1 MGDSYRNTLLEV
13 AESIDSALRHIAL
26 VSKAVRGDNLD
37 PLEKSGI
44 KGSVSVLESDCAIL
58 NGNLL
63 RAVNFINDEWPLI
76 EGNAGRQREVRDFI
90 GKFDAFCN
98 AVMEFDSQCM
108 VNEST
113 AFDVLG
119 DYEASREYVIIASK
133 YCEGLRR
140 VTEDLDTISS
150 GRGKKTTPLQGLA
163 EEMSGYFNG
172 LMDSDLEDALL
183 HNKFIGHKGDWT
195 EHVNKATYFGNHF
208 GVSAEVMNRIF
219 RFHGKDGRPTLAH
232 FTRNPYPIGH
242 KNDKLVEILAKY
254 PRKEK

>member
-26 VSKAVRGDNLD
+26 VGKAVRGEDLN
-37 PLEKSGI
+37 PLEKFGV
-44 KGSVSVLESDCAIL
+44 KGSVNALESDCAVL
-58 NGNLL
+58 DGNLL

-76 EGNAGRQREVRDFI
+76 ECNAGRQREVRDFI
-90 GKFDAFCN
+90 DKYDAFCN
-98 AVMEFDSQCM
+98 AVMEFDSQCT

-119 DYEASREYVIIASK
+119 DFEASRDYVIVASK
-133 YCEGLRR
+133 YCEGLRK
-140 VTEDLDTISS
+140 VTEDLDAISS

-172 LMDSDLEDALL
+172 LTDADLEDALL

>member
-26 VSKAVRGDNLD
+26 VGKAVRGEALD
-37 PLEKSGI
+37 PLEKFGV
-44 KGSVSVLESDCAIL
+44 KGSVNVLESDCATL
-58 NGNLL
+58 NGKLL

-76 EGNAGRQREVRDFI
+76 ESNAGRQREVRDFI

-98 AVMEFDSQCM
+98 AVEEFDSQCTA
-108 VNEST
+108 NEPA
-113 AFDVLG
+113 AFDILG
-119 DYEASREYVIIASK
+119 DFEASREYVIIAST
-133 YCEGLRR
+133 YCEGLRK
-140 VTEDLDTISS
+140 VTEDLDAISS

-172 LMDSDLEDALL
+172 LTDADLEDALL
-183 HNKFIGHKGDWT
+183 RNKFIGHKGDWT

-219 RFHGKDGRPTLAH
+219 RFHGKDVRPTLAH
-232 FTRNPYPIGH
+232 FTRNPYPVGH